1 MNNQKLIEKISS
13 YIYNFNIEEVKKEYE
28 TYDKLL
34 EFITSMLYGEPN
46 TIISILN
53 ENLEQLNIN
62 DKLYGETNELIK
74 EIKNYIKNKSKDYN

>member
-13 YIYNFNIEEVKKEYE
+13 YIYNFNIQEVKQEYE
-28 TYDKLL
+28 TYDKLV
-34 EFITSMLYGEPN
+34 EFIKSMLHGEAS

-62 DKLYGETNELIK
+62 DKQYVETNELIK
-74 EIKNYIKNKSKDYN
+74 EIKNYIKKQK